1 MATNL
6 PAAFAAGYGRAKV
19 LDPVLASA
27 YVTHLRVGDPD
38 ADAVMTDLARLPP
51 GGPELLKAIVEQNDE
66 VLRRAPQSV

>member
-6 PAAFAAGYGRAKV
+6 PSVFVAGYDKAKL
-19 LDPVLASA
+19 LDPELASA

-51 GGPELLKAIVEQNDE
+51 DPRGGGLL
-66 VLRRAPQSV
+66 SF